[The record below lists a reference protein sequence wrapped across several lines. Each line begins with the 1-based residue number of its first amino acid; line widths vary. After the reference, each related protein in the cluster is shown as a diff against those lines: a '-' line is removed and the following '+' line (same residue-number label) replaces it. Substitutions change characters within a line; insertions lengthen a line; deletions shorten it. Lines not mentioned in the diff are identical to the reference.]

1 MQIKEKDFELVEKIL
16 LGDGRFNSKQKEFIE
31 LNESKTIVAGPGA
44 GKTTALAAK
53 IALLL
58 KNLRTINSK
67 DGVCIIT
74 HTNVAVNEINNVLIQ
89 TGIGT
94 IDHPHFIGTIHEFFN
109 RYCVIPFYK
118 YKYKH
123 NGLIFDNEHESDLEF
138 YKGFLGRKFPWMDD
152 GVKEAISRRIKN
164 SELFLN
170 TGNNTLDLNNTTDW
184 DKFERYKAQM
194 LEAKVTRKIQGFLTY
209 DDTFLYSSIFLL
221 ENRFKEML
229 RNRFKYVFLD
239 EFQDTTPAGTIL
251 LEDIFG
257 TEINI
262 FQKIGD
268 PYQTITYNQLMPEI
282 NEQHVFR
289 LNITNRFGNEITEHL
304 NVVMPDANI
313 QTYPEKRSFQPVI
326 LLYKN
331 EEDIYPE
338 FKKIVREY
346 EDRDHS
352 FKEST
357 NEDKVL
363 VWAKSWSSIVKKGIP
378 YKDKKQKK
386 LKSVNE
392 ILKSLIIDFI
402 AKKSLVY
409 GENLSEAKM
418 WISRHNKITELN
430 TILIKIIRN
439 GELTDPIKNELKE
452 FINEVFEEKGVARIN
467 VRNNIFSQLGT
478 VILNPIVVAEDE
490 EKLDDI
496 FTIHSVKGETL
507 RSVLVVDFNDKPL
520 TQILLHRYGVNENDN
535 YLYTNHNLLYVAM
548 SRATHLF
555 VFTMHLDDWTEEVRE
570 KLQPT
575 WAIKEA
581 QIEVPI

>member
-1 MQIKEKDFELVEKIL
+1 MQIKERDFEIVEKIL
-16 LGDGRFNSKQKEFIE
+16 LGDGRFNSKQREFIE

-89 TGIGT
+89 AGIGT

-138 YKGFLGRKFPWMDD
+138 YKSFLGRKFTWMNDD
-152 GVKEAISRRIKN
+152 VKEAISRRIKN

-170 TGNNTLDLNNTTDW
+170 TGNNTLDLYNTTDW
-184 DKFERYKAQM
+184 DRFERYKAQM
-194 LEAKVTRKIQGFLTY
+194 LEAKVSRKIQGFLTHN
-209 DDTFLYSSIFLL
+209 DTFLYSSFFLL

-239 EFQDTTPAGTIL
+239 EFQDTTPAGTLL

-257 TEINI
+257 TEINT

-268 PYQTITYNQLMPEI
+268 PYQTITYDQPMPEI

-289 LNITNRFGNEITEHL
+289 LNITNRFGNEIAEHL
-304 NVVMPDANI
+304 NVVMPDANV

-338 FKKIVREY
+338 YKKIVKEY

-352 FKEST
+352 FKESAK
-357 NEDKVL
+357 EDKVL
-363 VWAKSWSSIVKKGIP
+363 ILARSWSSIVKRGIQ
-378 YKDKKQKK
+378 YKDKKKKK

-392 ILKSLIIDFI
+392 ILKTMIIDFI
-402 AKKSLVY
+402 AKKSLAY

-418 WISRHNKITELN
+418 WIRKHNKINELN

-452 FINEVFEEKGVARIN
+452 YINEIFEEKGVARIN
-467 VRNNIFSQLGT
+467 VRNNIFNQLGT
-478 VILNPIVVAEDE
+478 VILNPIVAEDE
-490 EKLDDI
+490 ENSDDI

-507 RSVLVVDFNDKPL
+507 RSVLVVDFNKKPL
-520 TQILLHRYGVNENDN
+520 TQIILHRYGVTENDN

-548 SRATHLF
+548 SRVTHLF
-555 VFTMHLDDWTEEVRE
+555 VFAMHLDDWTEEVRE
-570 KLQPT
+570 KLQQT

>member
-1 MQIKEKDFELVEKIL
+1 VQFKERDYRIVEKIL
-16 LGDGRFNSKQKEFIE
+16 LGDGSFNSKQRGFIE

-138 YKGFLGRKFPWMDD
+138 YKGFLGRKFSWMKND

-170 TGNNTLDLNNTTDW
+170 IGNNTLDLNNTTDW

-194 LEAKVTRKIQGFLTY
+194 LEAKVSRKIQGFLTHN
-209 DDTFLYSSIFLL
+209 DTFLFSSIFLL
-221 ENRFKEML
+221 ENRFKQML

-239 EFQDTTPAGTIL
+239 EFQDTTPAGTLL

-257 TEINI
+257 TKINI

-268 PYQTITYNQLMPEI
+268 PYQTITYNQPMPEI

-289 LNITNRFGNEITEHL
+289 LNITNRFGTEIAEHL
-304 NVVMPDANI
+304 NVLMPDANI
-313 QTYPEKRSFQPVI
+313 QTSPEKRSFKPVI

-338 FKKIVREY
+338 YKKIVREY

-352 FKEST
+352 FKECT
-357 NEDKVL
+357 KEDKVL
-363 VWAKSWSSIVKKGIP
+363 VWARTWSSIVKRGIP

-402 AKKSLVY
+402 AKKSLSY
-409 GENLSEAKM
+409 EENLSEAKL
-418 WISRHNKITELN
+418 WISKHNKITELN
-430 TILIKIIRN
+430 TLLIKIIRN

-452 FINEVFEEKGVARIN
+452 FINEILEEKGVARIN
-467 VRNNIFSQLGT
+467 VRNNIFSQLET
-478 VILNPIVVAEDE
+478 AILNPIVAEGE
-490 EKLDDI
+490 ENLDDI

-520 TQILLHRYGVNENDN
+520 TQILLDRYGVNENDN

-548 SRATHLF
+548 SRVTNLF
-555 VFTMHLDDWTEEVRE
+555 VFAMHLDDWTEEVLA

-575 WAIKEA
+575 WTIKEA
-581 QIEVPI
+581 QKEVPI

>member
-1 MQIKEKDFELVEKIL
+1 MQIKERDFELVEKIL
-16 LGDGRFNSKQKEFIE
+16 LEDGHFNSKQREFIE

-89 TGIGT
+89 AGIGT

-138 YKGFLGRKFPWMDD
+138 YKGFLGRKFPWMND
-152 GVKEAISRRIKN
+152 GVKEAISRRIKK

-170 TGNNTLDLNNTTDW
+170 KGNDTLDINNTTDW
-184 DKFERYKAQM
+184 EKFERYKAQM
-194 LEAKVTRKIQGFLTY
+194 LEAKVARKKQGFLTH

-268 PYQTITYNQLMPEI
+268 PYQTITYNQPMPEI
-282 NEQHVFR
+282 NEQQVFR
-289 LNITNRFGNEITEHL
+289 LNITNRFGNEIAEHL

-338 FKKIVREY
+338 YKKIIREY
-346 EDRDHS
+346 EDWDHS
-352 FKEST
+352 FKESAK
-357 NEDKVL
+357 EDKVL
-363 VWAKSWSSIVKKGIP
+363 VWARTWSSIVKKEYHI
-378 YKDKKQKK
+378 
-386 LKSVNE
+386 
-392 ILKSLIIDFI
+392 
-402 AKKSLVY
+402 
-409 GENLSEAKM
+409 
-418 WISRHNKITELN
+418 R
-430 TILIKIIRN
+430 IRN
-439 GELTDPIKNELKE
+439 RKN
-452 FINEVFEEKGVARIN
+452 
-467 VRNNIFSQLGT
+467 
-478 VILNPIVVAEDE
+478 
-490 EKLDDI
+490 
-496 FTIHSVKGETL
+496 
-507 RSVLVVDFNDKPL
+507 
-520 TQILLHRYGVNENDN
+520 
-535 YLYTNHNLLYVAM
+535 
-548 SRATHLF
+548 
-555 VFTMHLDDWTEEVRE
+555 
-570 KLQPT
+570 
-575 WAIKEA
+575 
-581 QIEVPI
+581 